1 MYALSTIA
9 HGIPCAA
16 AASKFVQSG
25 GQSHA
30 CTPRD
35 ARIKPHQFRPELNA
49 VKTFTALT
57 AAQYVQTARLHGLL
71 YQLCRY
77 TGFMAFCTSYADT
90 LASWAFVP
98 AEAQALKPHC
108 CHQPDPVTLIC
119 TSVSGLNARTTGGP
133 FHAGQRRLRRL
144 TERGGPEH
152 LDLEYPD
159 PQAHADRLLCS

>member
-77 TGFMAFCTSYADT
+77 TGFMGICTSYADTLTSCAFVPAMPIHWLHALLYQLCRYTGFMAFCTSYADT

-108 CHQPDPVTLIC
+108 CPC
-119 TSVSGLNARTTGGP
+119 
-133 FHAGQRRLRRL
+133 L
-144 TERGGPEH
+144 TRS
-152 LDLEYPD
+152 
-159 PQAHADRLLCS
+159 R